1 MSCNYTIG
9 ALSKEVY
16 LIPEETIKNQELI
29 IDVNTPSTTLNLV
42 YKLKCMT
49 VNMTEETQKNGE
61 KTEFIHQIVFRMY
74 GLSRNLIDTILSYNY
89 FGFRT
94 EDGEIFVINPQLPI
108 KVTYDVELDENSNL
122 TTTFTCAVKSNFP
135 FVPVNEI
142 ANEME
147 VVTNC
152 SYDLATN
159 IHIEYE
165 QRCYVTRNGST
176 IKHIAGKSF
185 KEIDFLPGT
194 VKYMERYD
202 GKTTTE
208 ELNFNLPVNSD
219 MEHYEFVEHNPKN
232 RWSFIVRIGSYFIP
246 IGFNNGMVG
255 GYSVEENN
263 EAGSISM
270 TFTDKYDVGL
280 KTDMYQSIT
289 KTPLSGF
296 NWKYIKDKSIY
307 YADDV
312 KQYVL
317 QQKEDML
324 GNKIDEYKSY
334 GDITFDDYN
343 ITGHF
348 DTIVTYEDQY
358 AQNPYY
364 VDTNLTSM
372 TFYKLGEEKTFT
384 LKTNYAY
391 WSLSSTSSSMTI
403 SPDQGSDGG
412 EWTITITNGIDP
424 NDGDD
429 DGIIT
434 LTITDP
440 VLPNGE
446 EEQSWNF
453 YVKKKPEEEIFPSG
467 TTFTTDYKP
476 QFVVIPFNCVMTA
489 VSGGGS
495 YIDGNTIIVP
505 LKERTSALSTNIT
518 ITATTEYGEYTLH
531 VQQNGALRSWV
542 VDGSACDGQD
552 LRQILRLI
560 IAGERTNQTKFG
572 NVIQS
577 DYCKDSEIMMVD
589 TGSTFCNGYGVYTIV
604 ETRESYDNFSTYTVI
619 NKTLGE
625 YLASCSIPHQKIYT
639 WELTNLVTSWEGVNC
654 YYYKKMYYFAND
666 PNNHYECVPWVLS
679 ANGDGT
685 QPIVYVDDE

>member
-29 IDVNTPSTTLNLV
+29 IDVNTPSTTLNMA

-74 GLSRNLIDTILSYNY
+74 GLSRNLIGTILSYNY

-165 QRCYVTRNGST
+165 QKCYVTRNGST

-202 GKTTTE
+202 GKITTE

-263 EAGSISM
+263 EAGGISM
-270 TFTDKYDVGL
+270 TFTDKYDCGL
-280 KTDMYQSIT
+280 VTDTYQTIT
-289 KTPLSGF
+289 KTTATGHKWEF
-296 NWKYIKDKSIY
+296 IKDKSKY
-307 YADDV
+307 YDTDRM
-312 KQYVL
+312 QYIL
-317 QQKEDML
+317 QQKFDAF
-324 GNKIDEYKSY
+324 GNKLDEYKSF
-334 GDITFDDYN
+334 GDLTFDDYN
-343 ITGHF
+343 IVGHF
-348 DTIVTYEDQY
+348 EDIVTYEDQY

-391 WSLSSTSSSMTI
+391 WSLSSTSSSITI
-403 SPDQGSDGG
+403 SPDEGG
-412 EWTITITNGIDP
+412 ADQLYTITITNGIDP
-424 NDGDD
+424 EDGDD
-429 DGIIT
+429 DGLIT
-434 LTITDP
+434 INITDP
-440 VLPNGE
+440 SLENP

-467 TTFTTDYKP
+467 TTFSTDYKP

-495 YIDGNTIIVP
+495 YIDGNNIIVP

-572 NVIQS
+572 SVIQS
-577 DYCKDSEIMMVD
+577 DYCKDVEVMQVEN
-589 TGSTFCNGYGVYTIV
+589 GSYCDGTNAWTVL
-604 ETRESYDNFSTYTVI
+604 ETRESYDNFSTYKVI
-619 NKTLGE
+619 NKTLGNW
-625 YLASCSIPHQKIYT
+625 LSGCSIPLTKTYV
-639 WELTNLVTSWEGVNC
+639 WEITDIEGEYNGEC
-654 YYYKKMYYFAND
+654 CLMYKKRVYYGGD
-666 PNNHYECVPWVLS
+666 QTTIEDVIPWQLS
-679 ANGDGT
+679 ANGTNGEL
-685 QPIVYVDDE
+685 PIVPCG